1 MRHVSLDHQSAT
13 PVLPEALAAMIPFL
27 AETWGNPSSPH
38 QHGLR
43 ARDALEAARAQAARL
58 INAESPEEIIFTSDG
73 TESANL
79 AVKGACWAQQRR
91 GNHIVVSRI
100 EHPAVL
106 NSAAFLEQ
114 QGFAC
119 SRVEVDARGFVDPES
134 VRAAVTDKTI
144 LIAVHLV
151 NQEIGTI
158 EPIQEIAS
166 IAHEK
171 GIPLFVDAE
180 AAVGWM
186 PVDARALGADLLSF
200 SPHRFGGPKGVGVL
214 YRHRRARLQPLLHGG
229 DQEGG
234 RRAGVENV
242 PGIVGAGVAMEI
254 AQRELPRRAAHCARL
269 QKRLWDG
276 LRAAVPRLTLNGP
289 EPGPRRSPVNLNIST
304 AGTEGEGQL
313 LLLDTRG
320 IAVASGSACVTK
332 SLRASHVLEA
342 IGLDPALAQAAIIL
356 SLGQDN
362 TDEDI
367 DYVLEVFPKVAEKL
381 RAMSPSWKE

>member
-1 MRHVSLDHQSAT
+1 MRHVYLDHQSAT
-13 PVLPEALAAMIPFL
+13 PVLPEALEAMKPFF
-27 AETWGNPSSPH
+27 AGDFGNPSSPH

-43 ARDALEAARAQAARL
+43 ARDALDTARIQAARL

-91 GNHIVVSRI
+91 GRHIVVSSI

-106 NSAAFLEQ
+106 NSAAFLEK
-114 QGFAC
+114 QGFTCA
-119 SRVEVDARGFVDPES
+119 RVPVDTQGFVDPER
-134 VRAAVTDKTI
+134 VRAAITDKTI

-151 NQEIGTI
+151 NHEIGTI
-158 EPIQEIAS
+158 EPIREIAV

-171 GIPLFVDAE
+171 GIPLYVDAE
-180 AAVGWM
+180 AAAGWL
-186 PVDARALGADLLSF
+186 PVDVRELGADLLSF
-200 SPHRFGGPKGVGVL
+200 SPHRFYGPKGVGVL
-214 YRHRRARLQPLLHGG
+214 YRHRRARLHPLLHGG

-234 RRAGVENV
+234 RRAGVENM

-254 AQRELPRRAAHCARL
+254 AQRDLPRRAAHCARL
-269 QKRLWDG
+269 QKRLWEG
-276 LRAAVPRLTLNGP
+276 LRASVPRLTLNGP

-304 AGTEGEGQL
+304 EGTEGEGQL

-342 IGLDPALAQAAIIL
+342 IGLEAALAQAAIIL
-356 SLGQDN
+356 SPGQDN
-362 TDEDI
+362 TEEEI
-367 DYVLEVFPKVAEKL
+367 DCVLETFPKVAAKL